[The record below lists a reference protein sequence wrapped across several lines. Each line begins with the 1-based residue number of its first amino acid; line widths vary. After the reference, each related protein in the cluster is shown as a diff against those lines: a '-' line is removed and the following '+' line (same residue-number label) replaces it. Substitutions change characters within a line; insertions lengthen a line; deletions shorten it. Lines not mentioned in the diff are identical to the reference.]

1 MNNKKEKIGSV
12 YYDKKDKKW
21 RCIYYVYGKDSISE
35 VRKTKSFQT
44 EKEAK
49 EFLTSIQYQ
58 KGNDLFIQDNGIKLS
73 KLMREIAKRKLDMN
87 LIGERTYTRIDGTIR
102 TIEKSELANKNIL
115 DIKTNDIQEY
125 LGSLKDYSNS
135 SIKKI
140 KEQFSQAFREAINKG
155 YINKDPMYGVI
166 LPKSKK
172 PPREVR
178 ALTIEEQQDLTNYLL
193 NIPTS
198 DEPNKLIYLIQMYLG
213 LRIGEVLALKSTDIN
228 LHKNLIAVNK
238 TLTTDINKKIIVK
251 PIPKSVAG
259 IREIP
264 IPAFIRDEVINQ
276 MKRAT
281 GNKDNLLFLNSK
293 GEFLRPNTVNNN
305 LKKLLKK
312 MGITGI
318 TNHSL
323 RHTYATRCIEAGM
336 RSVALQRLMGHSD
349 VTITLNTYT
358 SVFDKYKEAELEK
371 VNNYYMNNEIVN
383 VNNLLNQNKKLLND
397 KGEYEN
403 EER

>member
-1 MNNKKEKIGSV
+1 MASDNKNGSV
-12 YYDKKDKKW
+12 FFDKKSKKW
-21 RCIYYVYGKDSISE
+21 RCAYYIFDKYTMKE
-35 VRKTKSFQT
+35 KRKYKSFLT

-49 EFLTSIQYQ
+49 NFLTNVQYQ
-58 KGNDLFIQDNGIKLS
+58 KGNDLFIQDNGIQLS

-102 TIEKSELANKNIL
+102 TIEKSELASKNIL

-125 LGSLKDYSNS
+125 LGSLTNYSNS
-135 SIKKI
+135 CIKKI

-155 YINKDPMYGVI
+155 YITKDPMYGVI
-166 LPKSKK
+166 LPKSRKL
-172 PPREVR
+172 PREVR

-193 NIPTS
+193 NVPIS
-198 DEPNKLIYLIQMYLG
+198 DEHNKLIYLIQMYLG
-213 LRIGEVLALKSTDIN
+213 LRIGETLALKSTDIN
-228 LHKNLIAVNK
+228 LHKNLISVNK
-238 TLTTDINKKIIVK
+238 TLSTDINRKIILK
-251 PIPKSVAG
+251 PLTKSIAG
-259 IREIP
+259 IRNVP
-264 IPAFIRDEVINQ
+264 IPAFIRDEIINQ

-293 GEFLRPNTVNNN
+293 GNFLRPNTVNNH
-305 LKKLLKK
+305 LKKILKK

-336 RSVALQRLMGHSD
+336 RAVALQRLMGHTD
-349 VTITLNTYT
+349 VSITLNTYT

-371 VNNYYMNNEIVN
+371 VNNYYMNNEIV
-383 VNNLLNQNKKLLND
+383 VDNLLSENKKLLND
-397 KGEYEN
+397 KEEHEN